1 MYNKISRTDRK
12 FNKSRDWLY
21 EEYVTKNRSLK
32 EVASDCGLTSA
43 GLKNALAKYN
53 ISKPKLEIPVSE
65 LEQYLSE
72 GKSVDEI
79 RVIYSCS
86 RNALYRL
93 MKKHNLTINYK
104 PDYKQYDDS
113 KDELICSMYLDGI
126 SPLDIAKEVELSRKA
141 VMNHLKHCQIP
152 LRTMS
157 EAQWN
162 YMNKKFPED
171 LQDYDKVY
179 DLYITKKMSKEDLG
193 KRYNVDPSTIDRVL
207 RDFNIT
213 VRSNSEAKI
222 GHKTGELH
230 PNWQGGLTSL
240 YARLRSAF
248 QVQLEPLAKERDN
261 NTCQICGSKENLCV
275 HHKRPFI
282 DIVREITNEHPTL
295 DMKKDVNELY
305 SIAVNDS
312 RFRDLDNLV
321 VCCKDC
327 HLYTLHG
334 FNRRH

>member
-1 MYNKISRTDRK
+1 MYNKTPRTDRK
-12 FNKSRDWLY
+12 FNKSREWLY
-21 EEYVTKNRSLK
+21 EEYVNKNRSLK

-79 RVIYSCS
+79 RAMYNCS
-86 RNALYRL
+86 RNAVYRL
-93 MKKHNLTINYK
+93 MRKHNLTINYS
-104 PDYKQYDDS
+104 PDYKQYDSS

-126 SPLDIAKEVELSRKA
+126 SPVNIAKEVGLSRHT
-141 VMNHLKHCQIP
+141 VMNHLKHCKIP

-162 YMNKKFPED
+162 CMNKKFPKD

-179 DLYITKKMSKEDLG
+179 DLYITQKVSKEDLG
-193 KRYNVDPSTIDRVL
+193 KKYNVDPSTIDRIL
-207 RDFNIT
+207 RDFNIPI
-213 VRSNSEAKI
+213 RNNSEAKI
-222 GHKTGELH
+222 GHKVGELH
-230 PNWQGGLTSL
+230 PNWQGGITPL
-240 YARLRSAF
+240 YARLRQAF
-248 QVQLEPLAKERDN
+248 QVQLEPLTKERDN

-282 DIVREITNEHPTL
+282 DIVKEITNEHSTL
-295 DMKKDVNELY
+295 DIKDNVNELY
-305 SIAVNDS
+305 NIIIKDDRFND
-312 RFRDLDNLV
+312 LNNLIT
-321 VCCKDC
+321 CCKKC
-327 HLYTLHG
+327 HLYVLHG
-334 FNRRH
+334 FKKRQ